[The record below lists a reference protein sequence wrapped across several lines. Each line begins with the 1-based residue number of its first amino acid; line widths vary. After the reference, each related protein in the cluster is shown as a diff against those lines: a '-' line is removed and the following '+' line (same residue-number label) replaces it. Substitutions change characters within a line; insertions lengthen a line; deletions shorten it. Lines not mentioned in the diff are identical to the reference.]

1 MRLIKAAI
9 KNKKIIFVLVLIAI
23 ISGFYCYHIIPKQES
38 PDVSSPAAMI
48 TTIYPGASPSDIEK
62 LVSKKIEDKVEE
74 ISGFDYVESYSQNS
88 ASIVIVN
95 LNNDADKDKAWR
107 DLRDKIKD
115 LQSELP
121 EGCQESKIDTKLTE
135 TTGMIISISGKNYS
149 YEQLGNYADDIKK
162 QLSNVS
168 GISRFDIEGKQKKQV
183 KVEVDWTKINK
194 YPISIEDVCSVL
206 KAQNIDIPSGSL
218 NLATGK
224 IKVKTPGTFTSL
236 QDIQNTIVGVSGNS
250 GETVKIKDIAKVSM
264 DYDDD
269 SNYKYTDNGSNAVLL
284 SGYFQDNKN
293 IVLIGDDITKKLDS
307 IKKQLPK
314 DLTIDQVTYQPKDVN
329 DSVSFFMKNLEEGVI
344 LVVIVVLIGMG
355 LRNALVVSSVIPISI
370 GMSFLVMYVLGI
382 KVQQM
387 STTALIIALGILVD
401 DAIVIGDIIQ
411 VGIDEG
417 EKPDEAAFKGL
428 KKLFVPVFTS
438 TLIIVGAFLPLLT
451 IPGEVGE
458 FLKTLPQ
465 VVIICVTCSYIS
477 ALFVTPAM
485 SALAFKKSK
494 CVNKESKIKR
504 MFHKLLTYGLA
515 HKKKV
520 IIAALII
527 FVVSVGITKTL
538 GMQFFPYADKNLI
551 YIDVTNE
558 KVEDINSTSKL
569 VKQVEDV
576 LKSQKEV
583 TSYTSAIGGGMPRFY
598 ITLPTVTPSK
608 DTAQILAKVD
618 LNKTKKFS
626 TNKELTQ
633 YVQGLLDN
641 KISGGTATVKLLEVA
656 EPIGAPVRLRLT
668 GEDLDQVYAASDKIQ
683 QALKNIPGTLNVRDD
698 AAKKTYQYEVNI
710 DDAKASILG
719 LLKSDI
725 LKQIN
730 IALKGYSSSVYRKNG
745 SEYDILVKTNI
756 ASVKDLEN
764 LQIKSS
770 VTSNKVQ
777 LSQVASVKLSSELDQ
792 IKHYKKD
799 KTITVYSDVKTGYN
813 SVDVED
819 TLSSKISK
827 MDLNGVNVIYDGE
840 KYQIEKNFTSLALA
854 GVLTILIIY
863 ILLFI
868 QFKSFVQPLVIM
880 CSLPLALI
888 GVVIGLLVFQMPLSL
903 TAVMGII
910 SLIGVVIR
918 NAILLIEYIIEGM
931 KEGLSIDEA
940 CIHAV
945 SQRFRPIILSSVATI
960 TGIIPLAFS
969 KSALFGPMSVT
980 IMFGL
985 LAATFLTFIV
995 VPVVYSIVNT
1005 KLDDGSLKL
1014 QFNGLLKKTGMI
1026 NVWEKVKEINLQE
1039 KIKSIIDKVKG
1050 IRK

>member
-1 MRLIKAAI
+1 MGLIKAAI
-9 KNKKIIFVLVLIAI
+9 KNKKIVLFLVAIAI
-23 ISGFYCYHIIPKQES
+23 ISGFYCYYIIPKQES

-48 TTIYPGASPSDIEK
+48 TTIYPGASASDIEK
-62 LVSKKIEDKVEE
+62 LVSKKIEDKIEE
-74 ISGFDYVESYSQNS
+74 ISGFDYGESYSQNS

-95 LNNDADKDKAWR
+95 LSNDADKDKAWR
-107 DLRDKIKD
+107 ELRDKIKD
-115 LQSELP
+115 LKSELP
-121 EGCQESKIDTKLTE
+121 DGCEESKIDTKLTE
-135 TTGMIISISGKNYS
+135 TAGMIISISGKNYS

-162 QLSNVS
+162 QLSSVS
-168 GISRFDIEGKQKKQV
+168 GISRFDIEGKQVKQV
-183 KVEVDWTKINK
+183 KVEVDLSKINK
-194 YPISIEDVCSVL
+194 YPISLEDVCSVL

-218 NLATGK
+218 NLSTGK
-224 IKVKTPGTFTSL
+224 IKVKTPGSFTSI
-236 QDIQNTIVGVSGNS
+236 QDIQNTIVGVSS
-250 GETVKIKDIAKVSM
+250 TKGETVKIKDIAKVSM

-269 SNYKYTDNGSNAVLL
+269 SDYKYTNNGDNAVLL
-284 SGYFQDNKN
+284 AGYFQNNKN
-293 IVLIGDDITKKLDS
+293 IVLIGNDTTKKLEE

-314 DLTIDQVTYQPKDVN
+314 DLTVDQVIFQPKDVN
-329 DSVSFFMKNLEEGVI
+329 NSVSFFMKNLKEGVI

-382 KVQQM
+382 KVEQM

-417 EKPDEAAFKGL
+417 MTGDEAAFKGI

-451 IPGEVGE
+451 IPGAVGE

-477 ALFVTPAM
+477 ALLVTPAM
-485 SALAFKKSK
+485 SSLAFKKSK
-494 CVNKESKIKR
+494 SADKESKIRK
-504 MFHKLLTYGLA
+504 MFHKLLTYGLG
-515 HKKKV
+515 HKKTV
-520 IIAALII
+520 IIAALGVFI
-527 FVVSVGITKTL
+527 VSVGITKTL
-538 GMQFFPYADKNLI
+538 GMQFFPRADKDII
-551 YIDVTNE
+551 YVDITNE
-558 KVEDINSTSKL
+558 KVEDINSTSNL

-576 LKSQKEV
+576 LKSQKEI

-598 ITLPTVTPSK
+598 ITLPTTTPAK
-608 DTAQILAKVD
+608 DTAQILVKVD

-626 TNKELTQ
+626 SNQELAEHMQ
-633 YVQGLLDN
+633 DLIDN

-668 GEDLDQVYAASDKIQ
+668 GDDLDKVYAASDKIQ
-683 QALKNIPGTLNVRDD
+683 QQLKNIPGTLNVRDD
-698 AAKKTYQYEVNI
+698 AAKKTYEYEVNI
-710 DDAKASILG
+710 DTAKASALG

-730 IALKGYSSSVYRKNG
+730 IALKGYSGSVYRKNG
-745 SEYDILVKTNI
+745 SEHDILVKTNI
-756 ASVKDLEN
+756 TSVKDLEN
-764 LQIKSS
+764 LQVKSS
-770 VTSNKVQ
+770 VAENKVL
-777 LSQVASVKLSSELDQ
+777 LSQVASITLNSELDQ

-813 SVDVED
+813 SVDVEN
-819 TLSSKISK
+819 TLSSNISK
-827 MDLNGVNVIYDGE
+827 MNLNGVNVIYDGE
-840 KYQIEKNFTSLALA
+840 KYQIQKNFTSLALA
-854 GVLTILIIY
+854 GVLTVLIIY
-863 ILLFI
+863 VLLFI
-868 QFKSFVQPLVIM
+868 QFKSFIQPLVIM
-880 CSLPLALI
+880 CSLPLSLI
-888 GVVIGLLVFQMPLSL
+888 GVVIGLLVFRMPLSL

-918 NAILLIEYIIEGM
+918 NAILLIEYIIEGRN
-931 KEGLSIDEA
+931 EGLSIDEA
-940 CIHAV
+940 CLHAV

-985 LAATFLTFIV
+985 LVATFLTFIV
-995 VPVVYSIVNT
+995 VPVVYSMVNT
-1005 KLDDGSLKL
+1005 KLECRNLCKAAELAIG
-1014 QFNGLLKKTGMI
+1014 
-1026 NVWEKVKEINLQE
+1026 KVEDIKE
-1039 KIKSIIDKVKG
+1039 
-1050 IRK
+1050 

>member
-1 MRLIKAAI
+1 MGLIKAAI
-9 KNKKIIFVLVLIAI
+9 KNKKVILVLVAIAI
-23 ISGFYCYHIIPKQES
+23 ISGFYCYYIIPKQES

-95 LNNDADKDKAWR
+95 LSNDADKDKAWR
-107 DLRDKIKD
+107 ELRDKIKD
-115 LQSELP
+115 LKPELP
-121 EGCQESKIDTKLTE
+121 EGCEESQIDTKLTE
-135 TTGMIISISGKNYS
+135 TVGMIISISGKNYT

-162 QLSNVS
+162 QLSSVS
-168 GISRFDIEGKQKKQV
+168 GLSRFDIEGKQKKQV
-183 KVEVDWTKINK
+183 KIEVDLSKINK

-224 IKVKTPGTFTSL
+224 IKVKTPGAFTSI
-236 QDIQNTIVGVSGNS
+236 QDIQNTIVGVSS
-250 GETVKIKDIAKVSM
+250 DKGETVKIKDIAKVSM

-269 SNYKYTDNGSNAVLL
+269 ANYKYTNNGTSAVLL

-293 IVLIGDDITKKLDS
+293 IVLIGKDIIKKLEE

-314 DLTIDQVTYQPKDVN
+314 DLTIDQVVFQPKDVDN
-329 DSVSFFMKNLEEGVI
+329 SVSFFMKNLKEGVI
-344 LVVIVVLIGMG
+344 LVIIVVLIGMG

-370 GMSFLVMYVLGI
+370 AMSFLVMYALGI

-417 EKPDEAAFKGL
+417 MTGDEAALKGI

-451 IPGEVGE
+451 IPGAVGE

-477 ALFVTPAM
+477 ALLVTPAM
-485 SALAFKKSK
+485 SSLAFKKSK
-494 CVNKESKIKR
+494 ESNKESKIKK
-504 MFHKLLTYGLA
+504 MFHKLLTYGLG
-515 HKKKV
+515 HKKR
-520 IIAALII
+520 IIVGSLAI
-527 FVVSVGITKTL
+527 FMVSVAITETL
-538 GMQFFPYADKNLI
+538 GMQFFPHADKNII
-551 YIDVTNE
+551 YVDVTNE
-558 KVEDINSTSKL
+558 KVEDINSTANL
-569 VKQVEDV
+569 VKQVEEV
-576 LKSQKEV
+576 LKSQKEI
-583 TSYTSAIGGGMPRFY
+583 TSYTSSIGNGMPRFY
-598 ITLPTVTPSK
+598 ITLPTSTPSK

-618 LNKTKKFS
+618 LNKTKKFE
-626 TNKELTQ
+626 TNQELAEHIQ
-633 YVQGLLDN
+633 ELMDSKV
-641 KISGGTATVKLLEVA
+641 SGGTATVKLLEVA
-656 EPIGAPVRLRLT
+656 DPIGAPVRLRLI
-668 GEDLDQVYAASDKIQ
+668 GDDLDKLYTASDKIQ
-683 QALKNIPGTLNVRDD
+683 QHLKNIPGTLNVRDD
-698 AAKKTYQYEVNI
+698 AAKKTYEYEINI
-710 DDAKASILG
+710 NTEKASSLG

-745 SEYDILVKTNI
+745 SEYNILVKTNI
-756 ASVKDLEN
+756 SSVKELEN
-764 LQIKSS
+764 LQVKSS
-770 VTSNKVQ
+770 ISNNKVL
-777 LSQVASVKLSSELDQ
+777 LSQVASITLNSELDQ

-813 SVDVED
+813 SVDVEN
-819 TLSSKISK
+819 TLSSNISK

-863 ILLFI
+863 VLLFI
-868 QFKSFVQPLVIM
+868 QFKSFIQPLVIM
-880 CSLPLALI
+880 CSLPLSLI

-918 NAILLIEYIIEGM
+918 NAILLIEYIIDGR

-945 SQRFRPIILSSVATI
+945 SQRFRPIILSSAATI

-969 KSALFGPMSVT
+969 KSALFGPMSVA

-985 LAATFLTFIV
+985 LTATFLTFIV
-995 VPVVYSIVNT
+995 IPVVYSIVNT
-1005 KLDDGSLKL
+1005 KLEES
-1014 QFNGLLKKTGMI
+1014 
-1026 NVWEKVKEINLQE
+1026 NLR
-1039 KIKSIIDKVKG
+1039 KSDK
-1050 IRK
+1050 